1 VGDRAFSMFGERGKF
16 LISGGNDKL
25 VKVWNW
31 SLCLDAGLSEDGNND
46 ILHLNIE
53 VPRKVSF
60 CYGISLELFDVG
72 YVLCLCQM
80 SIMNSFVHF
89 IWQVNWLCTTSA
101 DTDNL
106 VVCDTSKVVKVYS
119 IA

>member
-1 VGDRAFSMFGERGKF
+1 MFGERGKF

-31 SLCLDAGLSEDGNND
+31 SLYLDAGLSEDHNND

-60 CYGISLELFDVG
+60 CYKISLELFDVG
-72 YVLCLCQM
+72 YLFCLCQ
-80 SIMNSFVHF
+80 NVYNAF
-89 IWQVNWLCTTSA
+89 ICTLYLA
-101 DTDNL
+101 GQL
-106 VVCDTSKVVKVYS
+106 AVYHLS
-119 IA
+119 